1 MPFPV
6 DQSFLAEKLYR
17 RPSFVIAKRA
27 VLVDRG
33 ADATLESK
41 KIKCQKPVHRKLSSS
56 VKIKHRIIVGG
67 KNK

>member
-41 KIKCQKPVHRKLSSS
+41 K
-56 VKIKHRIIVGG
+56 
-67 KNK
+67 NKMSKTCSPQVVQFR

>member
-41 KIKCQKPVHRKLSSS
+41 K
-56 VKIKHRIIVGG
+56 
-67 KNK
+67 KNKMSKTCSPQVVQLR